1 MCRAEMLT
9 LVSLYEKSLS
19 LLVYGSINFTQP
31 LKTVDGGLSNNVPVD
46 PNNPTLKIQPWQ
58 GEADICPRD
67 GLYSNLNVTI
77 ANANIDLTPIN
88 LYRFQQM
95 LFPSKPEDFSD
106 FCRRGFHDCYTYLEA
121 NGYIKHSK
129 KTLRR
134 RMTFSEEWHEA
145 RLRRIREKKKL
156 LVAKTLEEFDSQHKF
171 PAKTMGNS
179 KFDQE
184 SFSVFLTF
192 SSDSL
197 NEFQLD
203 DIDLDTSVFE
213 SDEEDTGLMFGSSSD
228 TGKATKPPPLPKGM
242 CVSIQGCLF

>member
-1 MCRAEMLT
+1 M
-9 LVSLYEKSLS
+9 
-19 LLVYGSINFTQP
+19 
-31 LKTVDGGLSNNVPVD
+31 PVD

-129 KTLRR
+129 KTLPR

-145 RLRRIREKKKL
+145 RLRRIKEKKKL
-156 LVAKTLEEFDSQHKF
+156 LVAKTLEEFDS
-171 PAKTMGNS
+171 KTAHN
-179 KFDQE
+179 
-184 SFSVFLTF
+184 LIRT
-192 SSDSL
+192 
-197 NEFQLD
+197 
-203 DIDLDTSVFE
+203 
-213 SDEEDTGLMFGSSSD
+213 
-228 TGKATKPPPLPKGM
+228 
-242 CVSIQGCLF
+242 